1 MIEILLRHPRILHQ
15 TADHDGDMPNSSI
28 AICADITPVIVMS
41 QEGREI
47 ILNLESVDELAKA
60 LKDLRHELL
69 IEEAEKEAEQEKVR
83 VKKT

>member
-15 TADHDGDMPNSSI
+15 TADDKDGMPEQPI
-28 AICADITPVIVMS
+28 AICADVTPVIVMS

-47 ILNLESVDELAKA
+47 ILNLASVYELTDA
-60 LKDLRHELL
+60 LKKLRQELL
-69 IEEAEKEAEQEKVR
+69 TEQEEKEAEQDKVK